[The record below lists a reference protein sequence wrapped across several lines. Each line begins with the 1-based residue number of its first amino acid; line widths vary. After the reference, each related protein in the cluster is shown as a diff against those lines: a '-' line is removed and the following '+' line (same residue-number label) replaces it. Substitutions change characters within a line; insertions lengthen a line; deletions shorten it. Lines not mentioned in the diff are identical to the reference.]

1 MELNIDQIEAI
12 LPHRYPFLLV
22 DKITQC
28 VPGQSARGIKCVT
41 ANEPF
46 FQGHF
51 PGFKVMPGVL
61 IIEALAQ
68 VGAVAIL
75 TEEGSEGK
83 LALFGGI
90 KNARFKRQVRPGDML
105 ELTCE
110 LTARK
115 GPVGYG
121 TAEARVEG
129 KLACKVELTFAL
141 ADRPD
146 PACEEKHSLV

>member
-22 DKITQC
+22 DRITEC
-28 VPGQSARGIKCVT
+28 VPGESAKGIKCVT
-41 ANEPF
+41 TNEPF

-75 TEEGSEGK
+75 TCPEDKGK
-83 LALFGGI
+83 LVLFGGV
-90 KNARFKRQVRPGDML
+90 KNARFKKKVIPGDVL
-105 ELTCE
+105 ELECV
-110 LTARK
+110 LTKRR
-115 GPVGYG
+115 GPVGFG
-121 TAEARVEG
+121 SCTAAVDG
-129 KLACKVELTFAL
+129 QAVCTAELTFA
-141 ADRPD
+141 
-146 PACEEKHSLV
+146 VQQG